1 MDLKDAMSG
10 PRIVTLTVNPA
21 VDVAADAVE
30 VRPVHKIRTFGE
42 RYDPGGGGINVARVV
57 HELGGDTLALF
68 AAGGVTG
75 QFVEEMLSQAGV
87 PTNRIPIRGPTR
99 ISLTVREQAS
109 GSEYRF
115 VPQGPRFDAAECARI
130 LDALGAIEADWL
142 VASGSLPPGVP
153 PEFYAN
159 VAQIA
164 ARRGIKFA
172 LDTSGPALK
181 ASLGLGIHL
190 LKPSLSEFESIVGR
204 ASSEPSCRP
213 SQAVDLVQSG
223 VAHMIALTLGGDG
236 AILATAEGALQLPAM
251 AVTERTG
258 VGAGDSFL
266 AGLVLGLARGQ
277 TNDEALR
284 LAIAAGAVAV
294 AGSGTARV
302 QRAKVEALYSGFRSE
317 VPKLP
322 ASAPITGA

>member
-1 MDLKDAMSG
+1 MSG

-21 VDVAADAVE
+21 VDVAAEAAE

-42 RYDPGGGGINVARVV
+42 HYDPGGGGINVARVV

-75 QFVEEMLSQAGV
+75 RFVEEMLSQAGV
-87 PTNRIPIRGPTR
+87 PTHCISIRGPTR

-109 GSEYRF
+109 GAEYRF
-115 VPQGPRFDAAECARI
+115 VPQGPRLDAAECTSI
-130 LDALGAIEADWL
+130 LDALGALEADWL

-153 PEFYAN
+153 PEFYAS

-164 ARRGIKFA
+164 VRRGVKFA
-172 LDTSGPALK
+172 LDTSGAALK
-181 ASLGLGIHL
+181 APLGHGVDL
-190 LKPSLSEFESIVGR
+190 LKPSLGEFESIVGR
-204 ASSEPSCRP
+204 GSSEPSSRAR
-213 SQAVDLVQSG
+213 QAVDLVRSG
-223 VAHMIALTLGGDG
+223 AARMIALTLGGDG
-236 AILATAEGALQLPAM
+236 AILATADGALQLPAM
-251 AVTERTG
+251 AVKERTG

-277 TNDEALR
+277 PADEALQ
-284 LAIAAGAVAV
+284 LAIAAGAAAV

-302 QRAKVEALYSGFRSE
+302 QRAEVEALYRGCRAE
-317 VPKLP
+317 IAERPVM
-322 ASAPITGA
+322 APISRA